1 MDVLTFKIMGFDFT
15 VELRQ
20 NVAINLDILTHM
32 NINLEIDKTIK
43 CYVSFNTGLDII
55 TILTI
60 RYKIVRINH
69 DGFRHRNK
77 TGIRNQYDWSHR
89 DFELL

>member
-1 MDVLTFKIMGFDFT
+1 MDVLY
-15 VELRQ
+15 
-20 NVAINLDILTHM
+20 A
-32 NINLEIDKTIK
+32 
-43 CYVSFNTGLDII
+43 GLDII

>member
-1 MDVLTFKIMGFDFT
+1 MNRINVLKGKRIGIIQYSTQLI
-15 VELRQ
+15 
-20 NVAINLDILTHM
+20 
-32 NINLEIDKTIK
+32 
-43 CYVSFNTGLDII
+43 SGLDII

>member
-1 MDVLTFKIMGFDFT
+1 MEIGSAVSPHFFHANFRSGWNDSLKFCT
-15 VELRQ
+15 LR
-20 NVAINLDILTHM
+20 
-32 NINLEIDKTIK
+32 
-43 CYVSFNTGLDII
+43 TGLDII

>member
-1 MDVLTFKIMGFDFT
+1 MKKSNFSTGNFIFYDLPP
-15 VELRQ
+15 
-20 NVAINLDILTHM
+20 
-32 NINLEIDKTIK
+32 
-43 CYVSFNTGLDII
+43 GLDII

>member
-1 MDVLTFKIMGFDFT
+1 MLWGLTPPYPTLI
-15 VELRQ
+15 
-20 NVAINLDILTHM
+20 A
-32 NINLEIDKTIK
+32 
-43 CYVSFNTGLDII
+43 GLDII